1 METEILRG
9 ANVRITT
16 ESARVGTTLT
26 PIAGITDAALTEADH
41 RIRRLPAIFFFA
53 GPILAAAIQI
63 VTGQFVTAGLACLAV
78 MGVGGVFLRDS
89 WLHQVTARFST
100 GRSRTLYRTQRL
112 GDAKLFHAALQKALE
127 LRQAPPQP

>member
-53 GPILAAAIQI
+53 GPILAAA
-63 VTGQFVTAGLACLAV
+63 
-78 MGVGGVFLRDS
+78 
-89 WLHQVTARFST
+89 TARVS
-100 GRSRTLYRTQRL
+100 
-112 GDAKLFHAALQKALE
+112 AACSPNAASSSIPNTA
-127 LRQAPPQP
+127 R